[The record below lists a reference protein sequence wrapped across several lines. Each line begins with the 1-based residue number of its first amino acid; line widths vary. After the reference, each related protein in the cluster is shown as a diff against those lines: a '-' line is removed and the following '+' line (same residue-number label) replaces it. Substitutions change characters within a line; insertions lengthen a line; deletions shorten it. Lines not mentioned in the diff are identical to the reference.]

1 MTVEK
6 PKPKQLMYVC
16 LLITLASS
24 PKAEL
29 QRAQLNGINKAVDI
43 SVRTP
48 TNHSR
53 SKQRDEPIT
62 IPSNYL

>member
-43 SVRTP
+43 SVCTP
-48 TNHSR
+48 TRQSQQEQTAR
-53 SKQRDEPIT
+53 
-62 IPSNYL
+62 